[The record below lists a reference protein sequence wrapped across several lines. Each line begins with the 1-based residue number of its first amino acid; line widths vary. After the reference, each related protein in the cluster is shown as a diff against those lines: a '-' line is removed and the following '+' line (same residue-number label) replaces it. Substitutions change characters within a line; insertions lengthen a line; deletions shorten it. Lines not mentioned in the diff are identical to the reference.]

1 MQIEKMPS
9 GKRGDAEVLG
19 RVCGCFTLKPRLAAH
34 SIIVAAL
41 FIFGA
46 CNAAAASSSSA
57 LPPTSAAAAAL
68 VAPSPQGNQ
77 NRGGGRRGSGVG
89 ERGWEREGAESHR
102 KRDEWVRED
111 GVRAVGGSVEE
122 HDWGWATDG
131 DLMERLTRFEAKV
144 DALAHT
150 LDSLLVLSQSRE
162 TQDTSNMF
170 APPAMRG
177 GGRVGVG
184 GLQTDASSGNDWPEA
199 EKSRGDRVGWVLW
212 ALVVHEVW
220 VLMQHGNVL
229 LNPYLQRLD
238 RDYGIAL
245 LRKRMYSVIAAVLAA
260 YWAR

>member
-1 MQIEKMPS
+1 
-9 GKRGDAEVLG
+9 
-19 RVCGCFTLKPRLAAH
+19 
-34 SIIVAAL
+34 
-41 FIFGA
+41 
-46 CNAAAASSSSA
+46 
-57 LPPTSAAAAAL
+57 
-68 VAPSPQGNQ
+68 
-77 NRGGGRRGSGVG
+77 VG
-89 ERGWEREGAESHR
+89 ERGWEREGAELHR
-102 KRDEWVRED
+102 ERDEWVRED
-111 GVRAVGGSVEE
+111 GVGAVGGSVEE
-122 HDWGWATDG
+122 HDWGWTTDG

-162 TQDTSNMF
+162 TQDTSNTF
-170 APPAMRG
+170 APPAMPG
-177 GGRVGVG
+177 GVRVGVG
-184 GLQTDASSGNDWPEA
+184 GLQTDASGDKDWPGT
-199 EKSRGDRVGWVLW
+199 EKSGGDRVGWVLW